1 LRQSA
6 FHYAAKRILFCGKM
20 HAIMRQNAFYFAAK
34 CTPLCGKTHSIMPQN
49 GTVICG
55 KNAAH
60 FAAK

>member
-1 LRQSA
+1 
-6 FHYAAKRILFCGKM
+6 
-20 HAIMRQNAFYFAAK
+20 MRQNAFYFAAK

-55 KNAAH
+55 KNATH